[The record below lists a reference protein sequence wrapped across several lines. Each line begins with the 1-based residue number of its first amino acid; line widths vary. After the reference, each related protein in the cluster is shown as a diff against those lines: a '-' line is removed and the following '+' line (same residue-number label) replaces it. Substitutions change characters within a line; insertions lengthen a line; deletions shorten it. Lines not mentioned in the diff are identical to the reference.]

1 MVGGK
6 VRRGLAAVAFLLA
19 GGLGAAAPA
28 QVATKISRIVDP
40 ETQCATSNPFPVDGE
55 TIRWNG
61 ACRDGLLE
69 GPGVLTWFRNGRVH
83 ERDEGTFRRG
93 ELHGDATITFAD
105 GSTIFGNYTDGRRN
119 GEFVIVRADN
129 SYVRAVYQMDR
140 LVSERELSRREVR
153 ALLEQRRA
161 GVGVRVGG
169 GPGAEPAA
177 PPQPQYAPTPQPPAY
192 PPAYPPSH
200 PPQAYAPMP
209 PMPAPQTPAVQ
220 PMPLPAAPHHAGPMQ
235 PPPWS
240 PMANAQRLGVMPQ
253 SQPMQPVPMAPPSP
267 AVGYRPMAYAMPA
280 SAPPAPM
287 ADTDSHFVHAFA
299 LERAGQYQQAAQVY
313 QAIAMASPGTSA
325 GNLAY
330 ERMALLGA
338 YMPPPPISSAVPAA
352 FQPPPAP
359 VARQASMA
367 GRRVC
372 SARGLY
378 PNDGR
383 WCGVVRE
390 QDGAEVLVEVA
401 EVKTNAFFT
410 IGFAASECTGG
421 RFLTWFSRGANV
433 WVPASCM
440 R

>member
-1 MVGGK
+1 MF
-6 VRRGLAAVAFLLA
+6 RRGLATVAFLLA
-19 GGLGAAAPA
+19 GGLGAASFAQMPA
-28 QVATKISRIVDP
+28 QISRIVDP
-40 ETQCATSNPFPVDGE
+40 ETQCGTSNPFPVDGE

-69 GPGVLTWFRNGRVH
+69 GPGVLTWYRSGRVH

-93 ELHGDATITFAD
+93 ELHGDATISFAD

-119 GEFVIVRADN
+119 GEFIIVRADN

-153 ALLEQRRA
+153 ALIEQRRA
-161 GVGVRVGG
+161 GVGVRSGSASESV
-169 GPGAEPAA
+169 PPPAA
-177 PPQPQYAPTPQPPAY
+177 PQPPAPQY
-192 PPAYPPSH
+192 QAAPAYPPTY
-200 PPQAYAPMP
+200 PPQAYQPVP
-209 PMPAPQTPAVQ
+209 VPQSVPLQ
-220 PMPLPAAPHHAGPMQ
+220 PMPLQTGPMQ

-240 PMANAQRLGVMPQ
+240 PLANAQRLGVMPQ
-253 SQPMQPVPMAPPSP
+253 MQPAAPAPPP
-267 AVGYRPMAYAMPA
+267 VGYRPMAYAMPA
-280 SAPPAPM
+280 AALPAP
-287 ADTDSHFVHAFA
+287 AGIDTDGHFVQAFA
-299 LERAGQYQQAAQVY
+299 LERSGQYRQAAQVY
-313 QAIAMASPGTSA
+313 HAIALASPGSAA
-325 GNLAY
+325 GNLAS
-330 ERMALLGA
+330 ERMALLAA
-338 YMPPPPISSAVPAA
+338 YIPPPPPPASGAMAAA
-352 FQPPPAP
+352 FVPPPAP
-359 VARQASMA
+359 VARQPSMA

-390 QDGAEVLVEVA
+390 QDGIEILVEVA

-433 WVPASCM
+433 WVPATCM